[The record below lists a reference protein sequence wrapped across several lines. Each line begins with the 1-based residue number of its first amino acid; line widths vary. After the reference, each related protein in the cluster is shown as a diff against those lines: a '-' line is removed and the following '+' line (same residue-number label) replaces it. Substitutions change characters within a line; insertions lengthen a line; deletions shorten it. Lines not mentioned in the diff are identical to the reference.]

1 MPKPDGISRLQP
13 FVAFLRR
20 GSVYKYLQIHDCYR
34 SHSYW
39 LLCPVGGFYMKGDPE
54 QAVPTVYLVDD
65 DQSVLRALS
74 RLLRSAGYHAKQFS
88 SAEEFLLYRGSF
100 PNVPGC
106 AIVDLKLPGLNGL
119 ELQERLNQ
127 QKEPLPVIFLTGH
140 GDIPS
145 SVRAMKLDAVDFL
158 TKPVCADD
166 LFVALERAFASDA
179 EARDARRQKQE
190 LLSRYEKLTPRER
203 EVLALVVRGL
213 LNKQIAFELG
223 TVERTIK
230 AHRAQ
235 IMAKMQVESVAEL
248 VRVTVYLNDSAVR
261 KNAI

>member
-1 MPKPDGISRLQP
+1 
-13 FVAFLRR
+13 
-20 GSVYKYLQIHDCYR
+20 
-34 SHSYW
+34 
-39 LLCPVGGFYMKGDPE
+39 MKGDSE
-54 QAVPTVYLVDD
+54 QTKPLVYLVDD
-65 DQSVLRALS
+65 DPSILRALS
-74 RLLRSAGYHAKQFS
+74 RLLRSEGYQAKQFS
-88 SAEEFLLYRGSF
+88 SAEEFLLYLGKHPS
-100 PNVPGC
+100 VLGC

-119 ELQERLNQ
+119 ELQERLKQ

-140 GDIPS
+140 GDVSS

-166 LFVALERAFASDA
+166 LFVALERALTSDA
-179 EARDARRQKQE
+179 EAREVRRQKQE

-248 VRVTVYLNDSAVR
+248 VRATVYLDENTVR
-261 KNAI
+261 KNAT